1 MFLLLCVSSAVIK
14 MTISIYVVRFHLVKG
29 QERNHFSSFMDSKA
43 TEKSSRLR
51 PYFIYKYKDAQEEM
65 YSGKGNILPD
75 LVFYYHH
82 HHEKSGVR
90 ISEKQNCRKK
100 EETTHIVERR
110 RNTGK
115 ITEASLTRRE
125 ALSTIIKLGREYSL

>member
-1 MFLLLCVSSAVIK
+1 
-14 MTISIYVVRFHLVKG
+14 
-29 QERNHFSSFMDSKA
+29 
-43 TEKSSRLR
+43 
-51 PYFIYKYKDAQEEM
+51 M

-75 LVFYYHH
+75 LFFFYYHH
-82 HHEKSGVR
+82 HHEKSGGR

-100 EETTHIVERR
+100 EETTHIVGRR

-125 ALSTIIKLGREYSL
+125 ALSTIIKLGREHSL